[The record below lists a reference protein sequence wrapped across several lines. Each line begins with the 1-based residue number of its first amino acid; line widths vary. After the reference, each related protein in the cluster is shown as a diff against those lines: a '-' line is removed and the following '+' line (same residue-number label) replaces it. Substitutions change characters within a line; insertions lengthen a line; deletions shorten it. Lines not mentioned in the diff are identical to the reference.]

1 MKKAVFSFSLTAVI
15 FLASCNWAEEEKK
28 ERIKQDSL
36 SKVDGD
42 VAIDRANQLLA
53 DTTLASKDTIKQKE
67 EAKK

>member
-1 MKKAVFSFSLTAVI
+1 MKKTVFSFLLMAVI

-28 ERIKQDSL
+28 EKIKQDSL

-42 VAIDRANQLLA
+42 VAIDRANQLLS
-53 DTTLASKDTIKQKE
+53 DTTLASKDTTKQKE

>member
-1 MKKAVFSFSLTAVI
+1 MKKIVFSFLLITVI

-28 ERIKQDSL
+28 EKIKQDSL

-42 VAIDRANQLLA
+42 VAIDRANQLLS
-53 DTTLASKDTIKQKE
+53 DTSLASKDTTKIKE